1 MIISHFD
8 ILGYTISVA
17 INMRAFAKPDQIV
30 TGQLVYNVLE
40 DKQSTFR
47 LLSINPQICDYFSN
61 NTWSIYHLYSRL
73 NESEYNA

>member
-1 MIISHFD
+1 MS
-8 ILGYTISVA
+8 
-17 INMRAFAKPDQIV
+17 AFAKADQIV

-47 LLSINPQICDYFSN
+47 LLSINPQIWDYFSN
-61 NTWSIYHLYSRL
+61 NTGGIYHLYSRL